1 MKQYVLWETMYTNAG
16 NVHPGKQT
24 KQNWTIQTGIT
35 FEETNYGGNNIDA
48 RIIGIIDNID
58 SDKVSAFTESLS
70 MFNMQTITAEEAVA
84 HCNKCFPVN
93 KEHLKK
99 FPNGYFSLEDNTIVN
114 NTPQGDI

>member
-1 MKQYVLWETMYTNAG
+1 MIKQYVLWETMWTG
-16 NVHPGKQT
+16 NGIHPKQQFE
-24 KQNWTIQTGIT
+24 KNWKEQTDIL
-35 FEETNYGGNNIDA
+35 FIETSYGGNNIDA
-48 RIIGIIDNID
+48 RYIGIINNIEE
-58 SDKVSAFTESLS
+58 DKVSIFVKSLS